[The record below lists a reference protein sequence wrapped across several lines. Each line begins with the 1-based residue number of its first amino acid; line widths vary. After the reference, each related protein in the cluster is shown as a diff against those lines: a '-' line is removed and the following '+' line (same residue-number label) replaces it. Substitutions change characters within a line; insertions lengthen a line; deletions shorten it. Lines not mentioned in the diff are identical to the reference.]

1 MDEEEGSQP
10 LASAGWD
17 PYSFGGSMSTASDFM
32 VGLLDLVFFLFDK
45 QDNVLLLIPF
55 TVIFWCLCFA
65 IIKYLMHLF
74 LR

>member
-1 MDEEEGSQP
+1 
-10 LASAGWD
+10 
-17 PYSFGGSMSTASDFM
+17 MSTASDFM

-55 TVIFWCLCFA
+55 TVIFWCLSFA
-65 IIKYLMHLF
+65 IIRYLMHLF

>member
-1 MDEEEGSQP
+1 MIRRAPAVGICRLGP
-10 LASAGWD
+10 
-17 PYSFGGSMSTASDFM
+17 SFIYGGSMSTVSDFM

-55 TVIFWCLCFA
+55 TVIFWCLSFA
-65 IIKYLMHLF
+65 IIKFLMHLF

>member
-1 MDEEEGSQP
+1 
-10 LASAGWD
+10 
-17 PYSFGGSMSTASDFM
+17 MSTASDFM